1 MKMVKKILLGL
12 ALAGTVL
19 ALAGCSM
26 GDDKQMEKEGDKWD
40 FTATVDHINIDKKK
54 GTKYETDKLYKRAW
68 TQLGTKESVSKIKTK
83 ITFYTDDLTSYVK
96 HAENEDAIAAQKALY
111 PKETA
116 ITANPAAGDAGAYY
130 TIKAT
135 GTDNDKRKAV
145 VGFLFDLHKTTK
157 KVTNAE
163 GKEENTTVYDFILL
177 GIRPSEKDYYI
188 ERYYN
193 VPENAMK
200 TPTSLGTLWKDASTN
215 VEYITATQSSFIKLT
230 DKDIAK
236 LVSGKGEDDR
246 PTASF
251 DVTVTQANGV
261 YTLAFLDQSIKID
274 STKVPKRGKAKEDKD
289 DGTLRGGAGVYANA
303 PLGTKATI
311 ISNVDKDNTEGLYE
325 EVEE

>member
-26 GDDKQMEKEGDKWD
+26 GDDKQMEKDGDKWD
-40 FTATVDHINIDKKK
+40 FTATVDHLNIDKKK

-68 TQLGTKESVSKIKTK
+68 TQLGNKESVSKIKTK
-83 ITFYTDDLTSYVK
+83 ITFYADDVTSYVK
-96 HAENEDAIAAQKALY
+96 RASDEDAIAAQAALY
-111 PKETA
+111 PDEAKKKA
-116 ITANPAAGDAGAYY
+116 ITANPAAGDAGEYF
-130 TIKAT
+130 TLKAT
-135 GTDNDKRKAV
+135 GNDNEKKKAV
-145 VGFLFDLHKTTK
+145 VGFLFDLHKTK
-157 KVTNAE
+157 
-163 GKEENTTVYDFILL
+163 NTAGETVYDFILL

-200 TPTSLGTLWKDASTN
+200 TPTSLGTLWAGASTN

-230 DKDIAK
+230 DNDKAK
-236 LVSGKGEDDR
+236 LVSGKGDDDR
-246 PTASF
+246 PTVSF
-251 DVTVTQANGV
+251 DVTVTQANGK
-261 YTLAFLDQSIKID
+261 YTLKFLDQTYTID
-274 STKVPKRGKAKEDKD
+274 SNKIPNRGTKNEDKD
-289 DGTLRGGAGVYANA
+289 GVLKGGAGVYSNA